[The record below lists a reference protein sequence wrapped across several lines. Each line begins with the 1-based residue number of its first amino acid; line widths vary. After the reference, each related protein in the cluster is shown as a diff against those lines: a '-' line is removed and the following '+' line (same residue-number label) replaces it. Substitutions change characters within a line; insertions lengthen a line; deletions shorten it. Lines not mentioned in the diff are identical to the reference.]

1 MNMNKIKTHYY
12 ILEIKVNRRILRY
25 VTYYMFVL
33 LFTSFWMPAP
43 FLPFGYDTEYIWLS
57 IVVYSLIPTG
67 VFIEEQ
73 WYNIK
78 FGGENNH
85 KILDLW
91 IKSYEYTQNICLLN
105 KNYLPCLHCIIE
117 KMLMQNDTHTY
128 TVHCGR
134 LQVLKF
140 ALQGG
145 VS

>member
-1 MNMNKIKTHYY
+1 
-12 ILEIKVNRRILRY
+12 
-25 VTYYMFVL
+25 MFVL

-43 FLPFGYDTEYIWLS
+43 FLPFGYDTEYIWLF

-117 KMLMQNDTHTY
+117 EMLLQKWHTY
-128 TVHCGR
+128 IHWTLRKATSAKVCSARGSF
-134 LQVLKF
+134 LMSCTNSLPLTFFLSLWKLDYLKIYIF
-140 ALQGG
+140 
-145 VS
+145 